1 VHTVRTVL
9 LELVSPIFN
18 VALAAAT
25 IMMVLQ
31 RMPRLIGCL
40 LLLWPAW
47 TGATASWP
55 DLLRQALAD
64 AAPRRRSLQ
73 ETADWEIPA
82 CGEVLATLTTHEV
95 RVLLEDLITD
105 NLNLSQTE
113 LLVFRVGLVPE
124 LDFGVKVVKIC
135 GKCSDFAET
144 ANLYEGVCQAE
155 DYASDVIHS
164 GLLMLP
170 LERDSSSQIASG
182 TRPVTILCHGTEAS
196 NLSVPSNLWNS
207 TDPDGLVLF
216 GTLFTSLSG
225 TVTIL
230 PDYTGYGESRDSVFR
245 AYVVRQAYATA
256 TLPLLWESERMVLE
270 ESNCQSAVGDAFMV
284 VGYSEG
290 GYAAVALADVLHHQ
304 LNKTIIQ
311 VRAGGAPLKLSTV
324 QLQFLVQ
331 QVLQDTFDSRRRYYI
346 ALLGAAYSTTTTD
359 VANYNES
366 QDLMARDLR
375 TEVLNAMQAGSERSS
390 INEVVPIDNPLS
402 ILDANI
408 IATFQRALANGEE
421 DPCVTSV
428 VEGETDLLCRAL
440 QAQDLIQ
447 VVEETPY
454 PIALCHSPGDTLVS
468 FGNLPDVSVNK
479 LLNIEQV
486 SGGHESAALDCF
498 LQSILFYREDGKVQ
512 DFPLED
518 KTLTGGCLSNQATT
532 KDEDVAAT
540 VSGASLGRPTLGL
553 GVLLLSLFASFI

>member
-1 VHTVRTVL
+1 
-9 LELVSPIFN
+9 
-18 VALAAAT
+18 
-25 IMMVLQ
+25 
-31 RMPRLIGCL
+31 
-40 LLLWPAW
+40 
-47 TGATASWP
+47 
-55 DLLRQALAD
+55 LLRQALVK
-64 AAPRRRSLQ
+64 AAPRRRLQ
-73 ETADWEIPA
+73 ETTADWEIPA
-82 CGEVLATLTTHEV
+82 CGEVLATLSTQEV
-95 RVLLEDLITD
+95 RALLDDLITE
-105 NLNLSQTE
+105 NLNFSETE
-113 LLVFRVGLVPE
+113 LLVFRVGIVPE

-135 GKCSDFAET
+135 GKCSDFLAET
-144 ANLYEGVCQAE
+144 ASLYEGVCREE

-170 LERDSSSQIASG
+170 LERDSRLIASG

-216 GTLFTSLSG
+216 GALFTSLSG

-230 PDYTGYGESRDSVFR
+230 PDYTGYGESRDTAFR
-245 AYVVRQAYATA
+245 AYVVHQAYATA
-256 TLPLLWESERMVLE
+256 TLPLLWRTEQMVSE
-270 ESNCQSAVGDAFMV
+270 ESNCQSAVGDFFMV

-331 QVLQDTFDSRRRYYI
+331 QVLEGTFDSRRRYYI

-359 VANYNES
+359 VANYNEG
-366 QDLMARDLR
+366 QDLMSRDLR
-375 TEVLNAMQAGSERSS
+375 TEVLNAIQAGGERSA

-408 IATFQRALANGEE
+408 IDTFQRALANGEE

-454 PIALCHSPGDTLVS
+454 PIVLCHSPGDTLVA
-468 FGNLPDVSVNK
+468 FENLPDVSVNK
-479 LLNIEQV
+479 LLDIEQV

-498 LQSILFYREDGKVQ
+498 LQSIIFYREDGKVQ
-512 DFPLED
+512 NFPVED
-518 KTLTGGCLSNQATT
+518 KTLTGGCISNHETTEDEGATT
-532 KDEDVAAT
+532 SL
-540 VSGASLGRPTLGL
+540 SGASLGRPTLGL
-553 GVLLLSLFASFI
+553 AVALLLSLFGSFL